1 METNISMAD
10 TRIWLSY
17 REGDELAFR
26 QLYDMHN
33 SGLIQYG
40 FRFTRDQHVIEESVQ
55 DLFIKLWQN
64 RKNIGPTPSVKFYLY
79 KSFRRILARKLEYL
93 PDTTS
98 YTEEDNK
105 LQFRFEIGQDEVL
118 MQKEHLQELKQK
130 LELAMSGMTDR
141 QREAIYL
148 KFYEDLS
155 HEEIGEMMSITSKA
169 TYKLIYRALDHLREN
184 FVLLAFLLKLM
195 S

>member
-1 METNISMAD
+1 MENNISMTDAS
-10 TRIWLSY
+10 IWSSY

-26 QLYDMHN
+26 QLYDIYN
-33 SGLIQYG
+33 AGLMKYG
-40 FRFTRDQHVIEESVQ
+40 FRFTRDQHVIEESIQ

-79 KSFRRILARKLEYL
+79 KSFRRVLARKLEYL
-93 PDTTS
+93 PDTVS
-98 YTEEDNK
+98 YAEQDDR

-118 MQKEHLQELKQK
+118 MQKERLQELKRK
-130 LELAMSGMTDR
+130 LEAAMSGMTDR

-155 HEEIGEMMSITSKA
+155 YEEISEMMSITSKA
-169 TYKLIYRALDHLREN
+169 TYKLVYRALDHLREN
-184 FVLLAFLLKLM
+184 FVLLAFFIKFTC
-195 S
+195 

>member
-1 METNISMAD
+1 MAD

-26 QLYDMHN
+26 QLYDMYN
-33 SGLIQYG
+33 TGLMQYG
-40 FRFTRDQHVIEESVQ
+40 FRFTQNQHVIEESVQ

-93 PDTTS
+93 PDTTA
-98 YTEEDNK
+98 YTEEDGK

-118 MQKEHLQELKQK
+118 IQKEHLQELKQK
-130 LELAMSGMTDR
+130 LETAMNGMTDR

-148 KFYEDLS
+148 KFYENLS
-155 HEEIGEMMSITSKA
+155 HEQISEMMNITSKA
-169 TYKLIYRALDHLREN
+169 TYKLLYRALGHLREN
-184 FVLLAFLLKLM
+184 FVLLAFLFKLIP
-195 S
+195 